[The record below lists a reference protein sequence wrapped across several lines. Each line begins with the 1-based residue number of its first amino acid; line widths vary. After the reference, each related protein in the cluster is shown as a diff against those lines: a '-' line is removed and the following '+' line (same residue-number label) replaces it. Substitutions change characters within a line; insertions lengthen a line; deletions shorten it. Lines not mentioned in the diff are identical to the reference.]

1 MYFIELLTTKRCNK
15 DCYYCTSRNITDPVT
30 VDIDYL
36 KWVLDQLPD
45 ETGVEL
51 TGGEV
56 GLLENLEDVYRTVKD
71 CPKIKH
77 IMVLSN
83 GLVRKRGVDWLDEVE
98 YWEHLI
104 YEIKGKE
111 IIKFYNDLDLE
122 QDHKYIIVTTES
134 TTHSVLANWDYF
146 EERGLFRPN
155 FFYKLMNHKSKE
167 TFDRYVDDLIKLFQK
182 VGERYFQKM
191 MVHYKMHGFL
201 EQQKT
206 NCEVLSPNPF
216 IDLQTKQLGHC
227 AININRSDKWE
238 FNKQNLENLR
248 RGKLYRR
255 CDYCKECYSFD
266 HGDQRGRNYNRSY
279 ENLL

>member
-15 DCYYCTSRNITDPVT
+15 DCYYCTSRNNSDPVM

-56 GLLENLEDVYRTVKD
+56 GLIENLEDVYRAVSES
-71 CPKIKH
+71 PKIKH

-83 GLVRKRGVDWLDEVE
+83 GLVRKLNPDWLKDVE

-111 IIKFYNDLDLE
+111 IIKFYTDLDLE
-122 QDHKYIIVTTES
+122 QKHRYVIVTTDV
-134 TTHSVLANWDYF
+134 TTRSLLANWEYF

-155 FFYKLMNHKSKE
+155 FFYKLMNHKSKSGI
-167 TFDRYVDDLIKLFQK
+167 DSYVDELIKLYER

-191 MVHYKMHGFL
+191 LIHYKMNGFL
-201 EQQKT
+201 SKEKT
-206 NCEVLSPNPF
+206 KCELLSPNPF
-216 IDLQTKQLGHC
+216 VDLQTRQLGHC
-227 AININRSDKWE
+227 AINLRQSDKWD
-238 FNKQNLENLR
+238 FNRKNLELLR
-248 RGKLYRR
+248 TGKFYRR
-255 CDYCKECYSFD
+255 CEYCSSCYSFD
-266 HGDQRGRNYNRSY
+266 HGQSRGKNYNRSY
-279 ENLL
+279 ENLE